1 MIFNSIFPTFLIK
14 CDIFTTNILII
25 LLIFCNSDG
34 FYHNHTNMFNFI
46 RLITLFLLVFLLN
59 NCGGNFFK
67 RSDVKDNPVNV
78 EDRVQKNIEE
88 GRGVR
93 FGFGKNAKG
102 GVFDFASSN
111 ELWRATVEILD
122 FVPLT
127 NASYSGGIIITDWFN
142 GGANDTKNRNLKITV
157 KFLSNE
163 IRSDA
168 IKVDVH
174 EKICDNQNNCNTKL
188 VKSKISSEI
197 KVAIL
202 KKAAFL
208 ESNKI
213 AETVK
218 KNRKKRFKK
227 DD

>member
-1 MIFNSIFPTFLIK
+1 
-14 CDIFTTNILII
+14 
-25 LLIFCNSDG
+25 
-34 FYHNHTNMFNFI
+34 MFNFTKI
-46 RLITLFLLVFLLN
+46 ISFFVVLFLLS
-59 NCGGNFFK
+59 NCSGGNFFK

-78 EDRVQKNIEE
+78 EDRVRKNIEE
-88 GRGVR
+88 GRGIR
-93 FGFGKNAKG
+93 FGKFGKKG

-142 GGANDTKNRNLKITV
+142 GGTEVDKNRNLKITV

-163 IRSDA
+163 IRSDSV
-168 IKVDVH
+168 KVDVH
-174 EKICDNQNNCNTKL
+174 ERVCNTQNICSTSM
-188 VKSKISSEI
+188 VKSKISNEI

-208 ESNKI
+208 E
-213 AETVK
+213 
-218 KNRKKRFKK
+218 KNRIEEVVKENRKSKSKSILDRDGDFN
-227 DD
+227 

>member
-1 MIFNSIFPTFLIK
+1 MWYFYNKKIDNFI
-14 CDIFTTNILII
+14 DI
-25 LLIFCNSDG
+25 LLIWCFVHYS
-34 FYHNHTNMFNFI
+34 NMQNFNKI
-46 RLITLFLLVFLLN
+46 ISLFLLVFLLN
-59 NCGGNFFK
+59 NCQAFKYK
-67 RSDVKDNPVNV
+67 RSDVKDNPVNAEERV
-78 EDRVQKNIEE
+78 EKNIQE
-88 GRGVR
+88 GKGVR
-93 FGFGKNAKG
+93 FGKLLGKGRG

-142 GGANDTKNRNLKITV
+142 GGDNNSNRNLKITV

-174 EKICDNQNNCNTKL
+174 EKICNSQNNCTTAL
-188 VKSKISSEI
+188 IKSKISNEI

-202 KKAAFL
+202 KKAAFIEKNNL
-208 ESNKI
+208 T
-213 AETVK
+213 ETVK
-218 KNRKKRFKK
+218 KNKKERPAQNINK
-227 DD
+227 

>member
-1 MIFNSIFPTFLIK
+1 MFNYSKIFIILAF
-14 CDIFTTNILII
+14 LII
-25 LLIFCNSDG
+25 LNGCQNGKL
-34 FYHNHTNMFNFI
+34 
-46 RLITLFLLVFLLN
+46 
-59 NCGGNFFK
+59 FK

-78 EDRVQKNIEE
+78 DKRVERNLEE
-88 GRGVR
+88 GRGIR
-93 FGFGKNAKG
+93 FGKGNKKG
-102 GVFDFASSN
+102 GTFDFASSN
-111 ELWRATVEILD
+111 ELWRASVEILD

-142 GGANDTKNRNLKITV
+142 GSVEENKNRSLKITV

-174 EKICDNQNNCNTKL
+174 ERICDTQNNCNTQL
-188 VKSKISSEI
+188 IKSKVSGEI
-197 KVAIL
+197 KLAIL
-202 KKAAFL
+202 KKATFM
-208 ESNKI
+208 EKNKI

-218 KNRKKRFKK
+218 KNKKKRITP